1 MILAA
6 TGQEIGINSLL
17 TEINGFV
24 WGPFTLWLI
33 GLTGLYLMLGLGFQP
48 LLRIGFGFRAAITSI
63 RDNRGDGDVS
73 AFKSLTTAL
82 AATIGTGNVAGVAGA
97 IAVGGPGAVFW
108 MWLIAL
114 VGMATKY
121 AESLLAVHY
130 REVDELGEHVGGPMY
145 FIRNGLGQKWAWLG
159 WLFAFFGALAGFGI
173 GNGVQSN
180 AMAEALQNS
189 LGVPPL
195 ITGIVVGAI
204 TFSVLIGGI
213 ERIGQVTQIIVPM
226 MAFVYVLGAIII
238 LLANL
243 DKIPTAITLI
253 FTNAFS
259 GEAAAGGSVGVV
271 IQRGIARGV
280 FSNESG
286 LGTAP
291 IAQAAAKPGDP
302 VLQGSVAMI
311 GTFIDTIVICSMT
324 AIVILISGIY
334 SEPAYVS
341 GSQNVSLTI
350 NAFGNTLP
358 GFEWVVVFGTVLF
371 TMTTILG
378 WGYYSEKCLEFLVGI
393 KAIKPFRL
401 IWVAIAVLGA
411 IASGG
416 MVWTIAEIL
425 NGLMAIPN
433 LIGLL
438 LLSPVVFRLTRSYN
452 FSPKSTPIASD

>member
-350 NAFGNTLP
+350 NAFGNALP

-401 IWVAIAVLGA
+401 IWVAVAVLGA

>member
-1 MILAA
+1 M
-6 TGQEIGINSLL
+6 NSLL
-17 TEINGFV
+17 SAINGFV

-33 GLTGLYLMLGLGFQP
+33 GLTGLYLMLGLKFQP
-48 LLRIGFGFRAAITSI
+48 LLRIGFGFREAIASI
-63 RDNRGDGDVS
+63 RSSSGDGDVS

-145 FIRNGLGQKWAWLG
+145 FIRNGLGQNWAWMG

-173 GNGVQSN
+173 GNGVQAN
-180 AMAEALQNS
+180 AMAEALQVS
-189 LGVPPL
+189 FGIPPL
-195 ITGIVVGAI
+195 LTGIVVASI
-204 TFSVLIGGI
+204 TLAVLIGGI
-213 ERIGQVTQIIVPM
+213 ERIGQVTQIVVPV
-226 MAFVYVLGAIII
+226 MAAVYVIGALVI
-238 LLANL
+238 LVANL
-243 DKIPTAITLI
+243 DQIPGAFGLI
-253 FTNAFS
+253 FSNAFN
-259 GEAAAGGSVGVV
+259 GEAAAGGSLGVV

-324 AIVILISGIY
+324 ALVIIISGLY
-334 SEPAYVS
+334 SQADYVS
-341 GSQNVSLTI
+341 GAQNVSLTI
-350 NAFGNTLP
+350 NAFGAALP
-358 GFEWVVVFGTVLF
+358 GFDWIVVFGTIFF
-371 TMTTILG
+371 TLTTILG
-378 WGYYSEKCLEFLVGI
+378 WGYYSEKCLEYMAGV
-393 KAIKPFRL
+393 KAIRPFRFV
-401 IWVAIAVLGA
+401 WVAVVVFGAV
-411 IASGG
+411 ASGG
-416 MVWTIAEIL
+416 VIWTIAEIL

-438 LLSPVVFRLTRSYN
+438 LLSPVVFRLTRSYD
-452 FSPKSTPIASD
+452 FKTRQQSTTIS

>member
-1 MILAA
+1 
-6 TGQEIGINSLL
+6 
-17 TEINGFV
+17 
-24 WGPFTLWLI
+24 
-33 GLTGLYLMLGLGFQP
+33 MLGLKFQP
-48 LLRIGFGFRAAITSI
+48 LLRIGFGFREAITSI
-63 RDNRGDGDVS
+63 RSSGGEGNVS

-145 FIRNGLGQKWAWLG
+145 FIRNGLGKNWAWMG

-173 GNGVQSN
+173 GNGVQAN
-180 AMAEALQNS
+180 AMAEALQAS
-189 LGVPPL
+189 FGVPPL
-195 ITGIVVGAI
+195 LTGIVVASI
-204 TFSVLIGGI
+204 TLAVLIGGI
-213 ERIGQVTQIIVPM
+213 ERIGQVTQIVVPV
-226 MAFVYVLGAIII
+226 MAAVYVIGALII
-238 LLANL
+238 LVDNL
-243 DKIPTAITLI
+243 DQIPGALSLI
-253 FTNAFS
+253 FSNAFN
-259 GEAAAGGSVGVV
+259 GEAAAGGSLGVV

-324 AIVILISGIY
+324 ALVIIISGLY
-334 SEPAYVS
+334 SQADYVS
-341 GSQNVSLTI
+341 GAKNVSLTI
-350 NAFGNTLP
+350 NAFGTALP
-358 GFEWVVVFGTVLF
+358 GFDWIVVFGTVFF
-371 TMTTILG
+371 TLTTILG
-378 WGYYSEKCLEFLVGI
+378 WGYYSEKCLEFLAGV
-393 KAIKPFRL
+393 KAIRPFRL
-401 IWVAIAVLGA
+401 VWVAVVVFGSV
-411 IASGG
+411 ASGG
-416 MVWTIAEIL
+416 AVWTIAEIL

-438 LLSPVVFRLTRSYN
+438 LLSPVVFRLTRTYD
-452 FSPKSTPIASD
+452 FKTRQQQPTLR

>member
-1 MILAA
+1 MA
-6 TGQEIGINSLL
+6 LL
-17 TEINGFV
+17 
-24 WGPFTLWLI
+24 
-33 GLTGLYLMLGLGFQP
+33 
-48 LLRIGFGFRAAITSI
+48 
-63 RDNRGDGDVS
+63 
-73 AFKSLTTAL
+73 
-82 AATIGTGNVAGVAGA
+82 
-97 IAVGGPGAVFW
+97 
-108 MWLIAL
+108 
-114 VGMATKY
+114 
-121 AESLLAVHY
+121 
-130 REVDELGEHVGGPMY
+130 
-145 FIRNGLGQKWAWLG
+145 
-159 WLFAFFGALAGFGI
+159 
-173 GNGVQSN
+173 
-180 AMAEALQNS
+180 
-189 LGVPPL
+189 
-195 ITGIVVGAI
+195 
-204 TFSVLIGGI
+204 
-213 ERIGQVTQIIVPM
+213 
-226 MAFVYVLGAIII
+226 YVLGTVII

-259 GEAAAGGSVGVV
+259 GEAAAGGSIGVV

-324 AIVILISGIY
+324 AMVILISGIY
-334 SEPAYVS
+334 SETDYVS

-350 NAFGNTLP
+350 NAFGNALP
-358 GFEWVVVFGTVLF
+358 GFEWIVVFGTVLF

-378 WGYYSEKCLEFLVGI
+378 WGYYSEKCLEFMVGI

-401 IWVAIAVLGA
+401 VWVAVAVFGA

-416 MVWTIAEIL
+416 MIWTIAEIL

-452 FSPKSTPIASD
+452 FKSKNSSTVPD

>member
-213 ERIGQVTQIIVPM
+213 ERIGRVTQIIVPM

-334 SEPAYVS
+334 SEPTYVS

-350 NAFGNTLP
+350 NAFGNALP

-401 IWVAIAVLGA
+401 IWVAVAVLGA

>member
-1 MILAA
+1 ML
-6 TGQEIGINSLL
+6 S
-17 TEINGFV
+17 EINGFV

-33 GLTGLYLMLGLGFQP
+33 GLTGFYLMLGLKFQP
-48 LLRIGFGFRAAITSI
+48 LLKIGFGFREAITSI
-63 RDNRGDGDVS
+63 RSSGGEGDVS

-145 FIRNGLGQKWAWLG
+145 FIRNGLGKNWAWMG

-173 GNGVQSN
+173 GNGVQAN
-180 AMAEALQNS
+180 AMAEALQAS
-189 LGVPPL
+189 FGVPPL
-195 ITGIVVGAI
+195 LTGIVVASI
-204 TFSVLIGGI
+204 TLAVLIGGI
-213 ERIGQVTQIIVPM
+213 ERIGRVTQVVVPV
-226 MAFVYVLGAIII
+226 MAAVYVIGALII
-238 LLANL
+238 LVANL
-243 DKIPTAITLI
+243 DQIPGALGLI
-253 FTNAFS
+253 FSNAFN
-259 GEAAAGGSVGVV
+259 GEAAAGGSLGVV

-324 AIVILISGIY
+324 ALVIIISGLY
-334 SEPAYVS
+334 SQADYVS
-341 GSQNVSLTI
+341 GAKNVSLTI
-350 NAFGNTLP
+350 NAFGTALP
-358 GFEWVVVFGTVLF
+358 GFDWIVVFGTVFF
-371 TMTTILG
+371 TLTTILG
-378 WGYYSEKCLEFLVGI
+378 WGYYSEKCLEYLAGV
-393 KAIKPFRL
+393 KAIRPFRL
-401 IWVAIAVLGA
+401 VWVAVVVFGAV
-411 IASGG
+411 ASGG
-416 MVWTIAEIL
+416 AVWTIAEIL

-438 LLSPVVFRLTRSYN
+438 LLSPVVFRLTQSYDFN
-452 FSPKSTPIASD
+452 TRKQSPTLR

>member
-1 MILAA
+1 
-6 TGQEIGINSLL
+6 
-17 TEINGFV
+17 
-24 WGPFTLWLI
+24 
-33 GLTGLYLMLGLGFQP
+33 MLGLKFQP
-48 LLRIGFGFRAAITSI
+48 LRRIGFGFREAITSI
-63 RDNRGDGDVS
+63 RRSGGEGDVS

-145 FIRNGLGQKWAWLG
+145 FIRNGLGKNWAWMG

-173 GNGVQSN
+173 GNGVQAN
-180 AMAEALQNS
+180 AMAEALQAS
-189 LGVPPL
+189 FGVPPL
-195 ITGIVVGAI
+195 LTGIVVASI
-204 TFSVLIGGI
+204 TLAVLIGGI
-213 ERIGQVTQIIVPM
+213 ERIGRVTQVVVPVMAAVYVIGALIIIV
-226 MAFVYVLGAIII
+226 
-238 LLANL
+238 ANL
-243 DKIPTAITLI
+243 DQIPGAFGLI
-253 FTNAFS
+253 FSNAFN
-259 GEAAAGGSVGVV
+259 GEAAAGGSLGLV

-324 AIVILISGIY
+324 ALVIIISGLY
-334 SEPAYVS
+334 SQVDYVS
-341 GSQNVSLTI
+341 GAKNVSLTI
-350 NAFGNTLP
+350 NAFGTALP
-358 GFEWVVVFGTVLF
+358 GFDWIVVFGTVFF
-371 TMTTILG
+371 TLTTILG
-378 WGYYSEKCLEFLVGI
+378 WGYYSEKCLEFLAGV
-393 KAIKPFRL
+393 KAIRPFRL
-401 IWVAIAVLGA
+401 VWVAVVVFGAV
-411 IASGG
+411 ASGG
-416 MVWTIAEIL
+416 AVWTIAEIL

-433 LIGLL
+433 LIGML
-438 LLSPVVFRLTRSYN
+438 LLSPVVFRLTHAYDFNTRKQ
-452 FSPKSTPIASD
+452 SPTLR

>member
-350 NAFGNTLP
+350 NAFGNALP

-401 IWVAIAVLGA
+401 VWVAVAVLGA

>member
-1 MILAA
+1 M
-6 TGQEIGINSLL
+6 
-17 TEINGFV
+17 V
-24 WGPFTLWLI
+24 
-33 GLTGLYLMLGLGFQP
+33 GLKFQP
-48 LLRIGFGFRAAITSI
+48 LLRIGFGFREAIASI
-63 RDNRGDGDVS
+63 RNSGGDGDVS

-121 AESLLAVHY
+121 AESLLAVYY

-145 FIRNGLGQKWAWLG
+145 FIRNGLGKNWAWMG

-173 GNGVQSN
+173 GNGVQAN
-180 AMAEALQNS
+180 AMAEALNQS

-195 ITGIVVGAI
+195 LTGIVVASI
-204 TFSVLIGGI
+204 TLAVLIGGI
-213 ERIGQVTQIIVPM
+213 ERIGRVTQIVVPV
-226 MAFVYVLGAIII
+226 MAGIYVIGALVI
-238 LLANL
+238 LVANF
-243 DKIPTAITLI
+243 DQIPGAFSLI
-253 FTNAFS
+253 FSNAFS
-259 GEAAAGGSVGVV
+259 GEAAAGGSLGVV

-302 VLQGSVAMI
+302 VLQGTVAMI

-324 AIVILISGIY
+324 ALVILISGLY
-334 SEPAYVS
+334 SQADYVS
-341 GSQNVSLTI
+341 GAKNVSLTI
-350 NAFGNTLP
+350 NAFGSALP
-358 GFEWVVVFGTVLF
+358 GFDWIVVFGTVFF
-371 TMTTILG
+371 TLTTILG
-378 WGYYSEKCLEFLVGI
+378 WGYYSEKCLEYLAGV
-393 KAIKPFRL
+393 KAIRPFRFV
-401 IWVAIAVLGA
+401 WVAVVVFGAV
-411 IASGG
+411 ASGG
-416 MVWTIAEIL
+416 VVWTIAEIL

-438 LLSPVVFRLTRSYN
+438 LLSPVVFRLTRSYDFKTRQQSTN
-452 FSPKSTPIASD
+452 FG

>member
-213 ERIGQVTQIIVPM
+213 ERIGRVTQIIVPM

-350 NAFGNTLP
+350 NAFGNALP

-401 IWVAIAVLGA
+401 VWVAVAVLGA

>member
-213 ERIGQVTQIIVPM
+213 ERIGRVTQIIVPM

-350 NAFGNTLP
+350 NAFGNALP

-401 IWVAIAVLGA
+401 IWVAVAVLGA